1 MTKPKVVIAGGGIG
15 GLSAA
20 HELVTR
26 GFDVE
31 VYEYHDIPGGKARSM
46 GIPGTAKPA
55 SGKDRRHDLP
65 AEHGF
70 RFFPGY
76 YRHVIDTMQHTPY
89 WDTKEVVSD
98 RLIKVDKEALASFTT
113 RAIITPAKMPS
124 TLSGF
129 LKLRRVMK
137 SQPSVNF
144 DKGELRYYMGKLWQI
159 VTSCHERRDDQ
170 YEQIPWWE
178 FVGAENRSD
187 NYQKYLADISRT
199 LVAADPKKVSTRTNG
214 NVWIQ
219 TLMGMWGE
227 RGDRVLD
234 GPTNQIWIYPWL
246 KYLMDEGVKYYIN
259 ASVTEVMTDD
269 KGVTGLRVK
278 DAENDREGA
287 VHRHMARVL
296 DCDRY
301 GITEVEPVE
310 GEELIASGDY
320 YVSAVPVERMAELLS
335 DPFDGE
341 NHSFEQ
347 GKDPLKDGGSDLYKA
362 NPAFKHII
370 ELSYS
375 VQWMNGI
382 QFYLRSTEGK
392 DAAPYL
398 PGHHIHVD
406 APFAL
411 TSIFQTHYWKGP
423 DGKKGMDLSVYGD
436 GTLKAICSVD
446 ISNWKD
452 APGRIYD
459 KCAIDL
465 HRSQVFEEVWEDVK
479 CGFRH
484 NPESA
489 LTDENLITWQL
500 DSDITQLS
508 QIRLKNREPLL
519 VNRVNTWRLRPE
531 ATTEISN
538 LYLASDY
545 VRTKTD
551 LATMEGANEAA
562 RCAVNGI
569 LDASKSDQPLCR
581 LWPLQEPAALK
592 PFKDYDRQRYLLGE
606 QWSNKFPLL
615 MKFRFFWWILKNLLG
630 FGAKS

>member
-1 MTKPKVVIAGGGIG
+1 MKKHKVVIAGGGIG

-31 VYEYHDIPGGKARSM
+31 VYEHHDIPGGKARST
-46 GIPGTAKPA
+46 GVPG
-55 SGKDRRHDLP
+55 SGKDGRHDLP

-89 WDTKEVVSD
+89 WDKKKKVGDCLVDVTICD
-98 RLIKVDKEALASFTT
+98 RLVNVDKEALASFTN
-113 RAIITPAKMPS
+113 RAIITPAKMPT

-129 LKLRRVMK
+129 LKLRRQMK

-144 DKGELRYYMGKLWQI
+144 DKGELRFYVGKLWQI
-159 VTSCHERRDDQ
+159 VTSCPERRDDQ

-178 FVGAENRSD
+178 FIGAENRSD

-234 GPTNQIWIYPWL
+234 GPTNEVWIYPWL
-246 KYLMDEGVKYYIN
+246 KYLLDQGVKYYIN
-259 ASVTEVMTDD
+259 ASVMEVMTND
-269 KGVTGLRVK
+269 KEVTGLRVV
-278 DAENDREGA
+278 DANSERLGA
-287 VHRHMARVL
+287 THKHMTRVL

-301 GITEVEPVE
+301 GITKVKAVK
-310 GEELIASGDY
+310 GEELVASGDY
-320 YVSAVPVERMAELLS
+320 YISAVPVERMAELLS
-335 DPFDGE
+335 DPFKGKG
-341 NHSFEQ
+341 HVFEE
-347 GKDPLKDGGSDLYKA
+347 GKNPVADDGSDLFQMDKV
-362 NPAFKHII
+362 AFRHII

-382 QFYLRSTEGK
+382 QFYLKNTQRKKE
-392 DAAPYL
+392 APYL

-411 TSIFQTHYWKGP
+411 TSIFQTHYWKGI
-423 DGKKGMDLSVYGD
+423 DLSVYGD
-436 GTLKAICSVD
+436 GTLQAICSVD
-446 ISNWKD
+446 ISDWSD
-452 APGRIYD
+452 APGRIFD

-465 HRSQVFEEVWEDVK
+465 HRTQVKEEVWTDVK

-484 NPESA
+484 DPQAA
-489 LTDENLITWQL
+489 LTDENLIDWQL
-500 DSDITQLS
+500 DSDITSIS

-531 ATTEISN
+531 AKTRVSN

-545 VRTKTD
+545 VRTYTD

-562 RCAVNGI
+562 RKAVNGI
-569 LDASKSDQPLCR
+569 LDASGSDQPPCR
-581 LWPLQEPAALK
+581 LWKLQEPAVLE
-592 PFKDYDRQRYLLGE
+592 PFKAYDLQRYRLGE
-606 QWSNKFPLL
+606 QWSNKFPWS
-615 MKFRFFWWILKNLLG
+615 MKLRFVWWVLKNLLG
-630 FGAKS
+630 IGAKS

>member
-1 MTKPKVVIAGGGIG
+1 MTKIKVVIAGGGIG

-31 VYEYHDIPGGKARSM
+31 VYEYHDIPGGKARSL
-46 GIPGTAKPA
+46 GVPN
-55 SGKDRRHDLP
+55 SGKDGRHDLP

-76 YRHVIDTMQHTPY
+76 YRHVINTMQHTPY
-89 WDTKEVVSD
+89 WDTGETICD
-98 RLIKVDKEALASFTT
+98 RLVNVDQEALASFTT
-113 RAIITPAKMPS
+113 RAIVTPAKMPS

-129 LKLRRVMK
+129 LKLRKQMK

-144 DKGELRYYMGKLWQI
+144 DKGELRYYLGKLWQI
-159 VTSCHERRDDQ
+159 VTSCPERRDDQ

-178 FVGAENRSD
+178 FVGAENRSH
-187 NYQKYLADISRT
+187 NYQEYLANISRT

-234 GPTNQIWIYPWL
+234 GPTNEIWIYPWL
-246 KYLMDEGVKYYIN
+246 KFLMDKGVKYYIN
-259 ASVTEVMTDD
+259 ASVEEVKTNG
-269 KGVTGLRVK
+269 KEVTGLRVV
-278 DAENDREGA
+278 DANSKRPGA
-287 VHRHMARVL
+287 THKHMARVL

-301 GITEVEPVE
+301 GITKTEKVKDT
-310 GEELIASGDY
+310 ELVASGDIY
-320 YVSAVPVERMAELLS
+320 ISAVPVERMAELLA
-335 DPFDGE
+335 DATQPDDHADYHAFEEGE
-341 NHSFEQ
+341 NPVAQ
-347 GKDPLKDGGSDLYKA
+347 GGSDLYKMSKK
-362 NPAFKHII
+362 AFRHII

-382 QFYLRSTEGK
+382 QFYLRNTEGRER
-392 DAAPYL
+392 APYL

-411 TSIFQTHYWKGP
+411 TSIFQTHYWKGI
-423 DGKKGMDLSVYGD
+423 DLSVYGD
-436 GTLKAICSVD
+436 GSLKAICSVD

-465 HRSQVFEEVWEDVK
+465 HRKQVFEEVWEDAK

-484 NPESA
+484 NPQAA
-489 LTDENLITWQL
+489 LTDENLIDWQL
-500 DSDITQLS
+500 DSDITSLNQM
-508 QIRLKNREPLL
+508 RLKNREPLL

-531 ATTEISN
+531 ASTGVSN

-545 VRTKTD
+545 VRTNTD

-562 RCAVNGI
+562 RRAVNGI
-569 LDASKSDQPLCR
+569 LDAVNSKEARCE
-581 LWPLQEPAALK
+581 LWKLKEPAALE
-592 PFKDYDRQRYLLGE
+592 PFKKYDLQRYRVGE
-606 QWSNKFPLL
+606 QWSNKFPLM
-615 MKFRFFWWILKNLLG
+615 MKLRFFWFILKNLLG

>member
-1 MTKPKVVIAGGGIG
+1 MKKSKVVIAGGGIG

-31 VYEYHDIPGGKARSM
+31 VYEHHDIPGGKARST
-46 GIPGTAKPA
+46 GVPG
-55 SGKDRRHDLP
+55 SGKDKGPELP

-76 YRHVIDTMQHTPY
+76 YQHVIDTMQHTPY
-89 WDTKEVVSD
+89 WDTGEKITD
-98 RLIKVDKEALASFTT
+98 RLISVDKEALASFTN
-113 RAIITPAKMPS
+113 RAIITPAKMPT

-129 LKLRRVMK
+129 LKLRQQMK

-144 DKGELRYYMGKLWQI
+144 DKGELRFYLGKLWQI

-170 YEQIPWWE
+170 YQQIPWWE
-178 FVGAENRSD
+178 FIGAENRSD

-227 RGDRVLD
+227 RSDRVLD
-234 GPTNQIWIYPWL
+234 GPTNEIWIYPWL
-246 KYLMDEGVKYYIN
+246 KYLLDQGVKYYIN
-259 ASVTEVMTDD
+259 ASVMEVMTND
-269 KGVTGLRVK
+269 KEVTGLRVT
-278 DAENDREGA
+278 DANSGRPGA
-287 VHRHMARVL
+287 KHQHMARVL

-301 GITEVEPVE
+301 GITKVKAFK
-310 GEELIASGDY
+310 GEELVASGDY
-320 YVSAVPVERMAELLS
+320 YISAVPVERMAELLA
-335 DPFDGE
+335 DPFEKEDHPFKEGE
-341 NHSFEQ
+341 
-347 GKDPLKDGGSDLYKA
+347 DPVKHGGSDLFKM
-362 NPAFKHII
+362 NPTFRHII

-382 QFYLRSTEGK
+382 QFYLKTVQGK
-392 DAAPYL
+392 KQAPYL

-411 TSIFQTHYWKGP
+411 TSIFQTHYWQGI
-423 DGKKGMDLSVYGD
+423 DLSVYGD

-446 ISNWKD
+446 ISDWND

-465 HRSQVFEEVWEDVK
+465 HRSQVFEEVWTDVK

-484 NPESA
+484 DPQA
-489 LTDENLITWQL
+489 AVTDENLITWQL
-500 DSDITQLS
+500 DSDITSSTQM
-508 QIRLKNREPLL
+508 RLKNREPLL

-531 ATTEISN
+531 AITRVSN

-545 VRTKTD
+545 VRTYTD

-562 RCAVNGI
+562 RRAVNGI
-569 LDASKSDQPLCR
+569 LDASGSDQPPCR
-581 LWPLQEPAALK
+581 LWKLQEPAVLE
-592 PFKDYDRQRYLLGE
+592 PFKAYDLQRYRLGE
-606 QWSNKFPLL
+606 QWSNKFPWR
-615 MKFRFFWWILKNLLG
+615 MKLRFFWFLLKNLLG
-630 FGAKS
+630 IGAKS

>member
-1 MTKPKVVIAGGGIG
+1 MTKIKVVIAGGGIG

-31 VYEYHDIPGGKARSM
+31 VYEYHDIPGGKARSL
-46 GIPGTAKPA
+46 GVPESAKN
-55 SGKDRRHDLP
+55 KKHHDLP

-76 YRHVIDTMQHTPY
+76 YRHVINTMQHTPY
-89 WDTKEVVSD
+89 WDTDETICD
-98 RLIKVDKEALASFTT
+98 RLVNVDKEALANFTN

-129 LKLRRVMK
+129 LKLRKQMK

-144 DKGELRYYMGKLWQI
+144 DKGELRYYVGKLWQI

-178 FVGAENRSD
+178 YVGAENRSD

-199 LVAADPKKVSTRTNG
+199 LVAADPKKVSTKTNG

-234 GPTNQIWIYPWL
+234 GPTNEIWIYPWL
-246 KYLMDEGVKYYIN
+246 KYLMGKGVKYYIN
-259 ASVTEVMTDD
+259 ASVEEVMTND
-269 KGVTGLRVK
+269 KEVTGLRV
-278 DAENDREGA
+278 ENAKSERLGA
-287 VHRHMARVL
+287 THKNMARVL

-301 GITEVEPVE
+301 GITKVEEVK
-310 GEELIASGDY
+310 GEDLVACGDIY
-320 YVSAVPVERMAELLS
+320 ISAVPVERMAELLADS
-335 DPFDGE
+335 IKLNNDKPND
-341 NHSFEQ
+341 HSFEE
-347 GKDPLKDGGSDLYKA
+347 GENPVEKGGSDLFKLSKKA
-362 NPAFKHII
+362 FQHII

-382 QFYLRSTEGK
+382 QFYLKNTQGK
-392 DAAPYL
+392 KDAPYL
-398 PGHHIHVD
+398 AGHHIHVD

-411 TSIFQTHYWKGP
+411 TSIFQTHYWKGI
-423 DGKKGMDLSVYGD
+423 DLSVYGD
-436 GTLKAICSVD
+436 GNLTAICSVD

-459 KCAIDL
+459 KYAIDL
-465 HRSQVFEEVWEDVK
+465 HPEQVFEEVWTDVK

-484 NPESA
+484 DPQA
-489 LTDENLITWQL
+489 AVTDDNLIAWQL
-500 DSDITQLS
+500 DSDITNLS

-531 ATTEISN
+531 AKTGVSN

-545 VRTKTD
+545 VRTNTD

-562 RCAVNGI
+562 RRAVNGI
-569 LDASKSDQPLCR
+569 LDATGSDKSRCE
-581 LWPLQEPAALK
+581 LWKLQEPAALK
-592 PFKDYDRQRYLLGE
+592 PFKEYDLQRYRVGE
-606 QWSNKFPLL
+606 QWSNKFPWM
-615 MKFRFFWWILKNLLG
+615 MKLRFFWFILKNLLG